1 MVAQASIVDE
11 EKLGGE
17 DKLSFVSIW
26 AAAQQMGVTRNHE
39 YVKSDSSGI
48 ADFSTS
54 GHLQQSKFVQFGPE
68 VNPIVKV
75 EGEGSSMAN
84 IGMGLSTSKSGART
98 MYV

>member
-39 YVKSDSSGI
+39 
-48 ADFSTS
+48 
-54 GHLQQSKFVQFGPE
+54 FVQFGPE

-98 MYV
+98 ISRYVVAHR